1 MAYDRSE
8 EERPLTEAEK
18 RRLEKYEILS
28 EEMEEKGYRKTELTV
43 GLKRANS
50 TALVV
55 FLPFAVV
62 FFFLFFY
69 RNSLESFKATV
80 WTFLILIVAFLVL
93 TVVHELLHGIVW
105 GLLAQHKFK
114 DIEFGYIKESFTPYC
129 TCTTPLKRGAY
140 LVGVL
145 TPFVLLG
152 LIPCVISIFNGSFRL
167 LILGLCMIAGAGG
180 DVLIALKVLK
190 RRSQA
195 RDILYYDHP
204 TKAGSVVF
212 ELD

>member
-1 MAYDRSE
+1 MAFDCSE

-18 RRLEKYEILS
+18 RRLEKFEALS

-55 FLPFAVV
+55 FLPFGIL
-62 FFFLFFY
+62 FFLFFV
-69 RNSLESFKATV
+69 RNSMASFHATIGS
-80 WTFLILIVAFLVL
+80 FLILIVAFLVL

-105 GLLAQHKFK
+105 GIFAEHRFR
-114 DIEFGYIKESFTPYC
+114 DIEFGYVKESFTPYC
-129 TCTTPLKRGAY
+129 TCKAPLRKAPY
-140 LVGVL
+140 LVGAL
-145 TPFVLLG
+145 APFVILG
-152 LIPCVISIFNGSFRL
+152 LIPCVIAVFNGSFLL

-180 DVLIALKVLK
+180 DILIALKLLK
-190 RRSQA
+190 YRSRA
-195 RDILYYDHP
+195 KETLYYDHP
-204 TKAGSVVF
+204 TKPGSVVF